1 MASDPRALI
10 LAALVAAVAWVVRY
24 RILNMYS
31 RLPPEP
37 QRKEPDV
44 DLFPGSHEEGIK
56 YGLGSYLDEFLSAIK
71 IFGYLE
77 RPVFHELTR
86 SMQTRKLIAGETL
99 NLEEEKGFC
108 IVVDGQVD
116 IFVKSGQRT
125 PVADIFSDP
134 HYDSPSED
142 GRGVGPGH
150 QRYQLLTEIRNGAPM
165 SSLFSIMSL
174 FTEDVN
180 VRPPD
185 DDSTA
190 PAPDGSNLPRRP
202 GMHTSDSTVSFPD
215 LGGGKSGT
223 PTSPDGPSHDAG
235 AQSPMHASMYAS
247 KIPPISL
254 DNRQGHRPSRPTL
267 DRRPTSTSAHPD
279 VLARAT
285 VDTTIAIIPASAFR
299 RLIKTYPKATAQIVH
314 LILTRFQRVTLA
326 TAYDYLGLTEEVLH
340 TEKSI
345 IRFTS
350 CQLPNP
356 LRGEPLNRLKEKF
369 KRERERIGEDEQDK
383 GIALHNAAANQ
394 NRTSVNAGDLRKG
407 AVLQSMAM
415 QRPLSQGG
423 SNIYAA
429 REGRS
434 AHSPSPGDLLANIQ
448 LARTGGRRLSTATD
462 YLPPPATEGLRRD
475 SKSPLQQRIFDP
487 FDANTYSRRSFV
499 HGRDSADEDDVFRV
513 SVLECMF
520 KAMGFGAVGGSLRE
534 SESAQESPHLASF
547 DHPRHRNMTFN
558 SSGDGGSNAFG
569 FFGSTM
575 DESVDGDTE
584 SMTSTSAA
592 AGVQPSAHSLA
603 LDVRNDVEIVFFPK
617 GSILIEHGERNP
629 GLYYVI
635 DGFLDMCTSDDGSSV
650 DSSESERRSFHKS
663 PVEDKGR
670 TGRSRSADGRHR
682 IRRSVALIKPGGL
695 AGYIG
700 SVSSYRSFIDVV
712 AKTDVYVGFL
722 PRAPLERIVDKYP
735 IALLTMAKRLT
746 DLLPRLI
753 LHIDFALEWVQV
765 NASEVL
771 FNKDDDSEAIYI
783 VLNGRLRLVNDKKD
797 GGIKVMDEF
806 GQGESIGELEV
817 LTESSR
823 PGTLHAIRDTEL
835 VKFPR
840 TLFNSLAQE
849 HPNITIK
856 ISKIIASRM
865 RSLFD
870 DPSKLM
876 AKDGGLM
883 SNMSFKGS
891 SNVNLRTVA
900 ILPVTSGVPVVE
912 FGARLMAALAQVGP
926 PNGATSLN
934 QTAILNHLGRHAFN
948 KMGKLKLSQYLADLE
963 EKYSLVLYVAGKSIT
978 SHVCFS
984 CIKAHSLTRA
994 QTRVST
1000 LRGRRRASPRQI
1012 ASSW

>member
-1 MASDPRALI
+1 
-10 LAALVAAVAWVVRY
+10 
-24 RILNMYS
+24 MYS

-44 DLFPGSHEEGIK
+44 DLFPGSNEEGIK

-125 PVADIFSDP
+125 PPPDVHDP
-134 HYDSPSED
+134 HYDSASDD
-142 GRGVGPGH
+142 GKGAGPGH
-150 QRYQLLTEIRNGAPM
+150 QRYQLLTEVRNGAPM

-180 VRPPD
+180 VHQPEE
-185 DDSTA
+185 DSAEQT
-190 PAPDGSNLPRRP
+190 P
-202 GMHTSDSTVSFPD
+202 HTSNVSRRGTMYASDPTVSFPD
-215 LGGGKSGT
+215 LSETKPGT
-223 PTSPDGPSHDAG
+223 PPPPPPPDTPDHHTRD
-235 AQSPMHASMYAS
+235 PN
-247 KIPPISL
+247 PVPISQAPP
-254 DNRQGHRPSRPTL
+254 DPKSPPVPPGSETTGRPSRPGP
-267 DRRPTSTSAHPD
+267 DHRATSTSAHPD
-279 VLARAT
+279 VVARAT
-285 VDTTIAIIPASAFR
+285 VDTTIAVIPASAFR

-326 TAYDYLGLTEEVLH
+326 TAYNYLGLTDEVLH
-340 TEKSI
+340 TEKGMI
-345 IRFTS
+345 NYTT

-356 LRGEPLNRLKEKF
+356 LRGDPLNRLKEKF

-383 GIALHNAAANQ
+383 GIALHNAAASH
-394 NRTSVNAGDLRKG
+394 RHGSGGGTSLRKG
-407 AVLQSMAM
+407 AVLQSMSM
-415 QRPLSQGG
+415 QRPVSQGG
-423 SNIYAA
+423 TTISASRDA
-429 REGRS
+429 RS
-434 AHSPSPGDLLANIQ
+434 PHSSSLSPNPGDLLANIQ
-448 LARTGGRRLSTATD
+448 LARSGGRRLSTTTD
-462 YLPPPATEGLRRD
+462 YVPPPLTDVLRREN
-475 SKSPLQQRIFDP
+475 SSPIQQRDFDP
-487 FDANTYSRRSFV
+487 FDANTYPRRPFG
-499 HGRDSADEDDVFRV
+499 HGRDAVDEDNAFRI

-520 KAMGFGAVGGSLRE
+520 RALGFSTIGGNMKE
-534 SESAQESPHLASF
+534 PDSAQESPRLASF
-547 DHPRHRNMTFN
+547 EQNGRNGMFN
-558 SSGDGGSNAFG
+558 SSGDGSNTLG
-569 FFGSTM
+569 FMPPLEG
-575 DESVDGDTE
+575 SVDGESE
-584 SMTSTSAA
+584 SMASTTAGI
-592 AGVQPSAHSLA
+592 GVQPSTHSLA
-603 LDVRNDVEIVFFPK
+603 LDMRHEVEIVFFPK
-617 GSILIEHGERNP
+617 GSTLIEQGERSP

-635 DGFLDMCTSDDGSSV
+635 DGFLELCATDDGASV
-650 DSSESERRSFHKS
+650 ESDAERVFHMDPTRQKGAEK
-663 PVEDKGR
+663 PAQPADKNAKKGR
-670 TGRSRSADGRHR
+670 
-682 IRRSVALIKPGGL
+682 RRRGVALVKPGGL
-695 AGYIG
+695 AGYVG

-722 PRAPLERIVDKYP
+722 PRVPLERIIDKYP
-735 IALLTMAKRLT
+735 VALLTMAKRLT

-753 LHIDFALEWVQV
+753 LHIDFAFEWVQV

-771 FNKDDDSEAIYI
+771 FHKNDESEAIYI
-783 VLNGRLRLVNDKKD
+783 VLNGRLRLVEDKKE
-797 GGIKVMDEF
+797 GGIKVRDEF

-849 HPNITIK
+849 HPNIMIK

-865 RSLFD
+865 RSMFD

-876 AKDGGLM
+876 VQGA
-883 SNMSFKGS
+883 SHTAFASFKGS

-912 FGARLMAALAQVGP
+912 FGSRLMSALTQVGP
-926 PNGATSLN
+926 TNGATSLN

-963 EKYSLVLYVAGKSIT
+963 EKYSLVLYVAGEFLA
-978 SHVCFS
+978 SHTYTCRLRVQ
-984 CIKAHSLTRA
+984 HSLT
-994 QTRVST
+994 
-1000 LRGRRRASPRQI
+1000 
-1012 ASSW
+1012 